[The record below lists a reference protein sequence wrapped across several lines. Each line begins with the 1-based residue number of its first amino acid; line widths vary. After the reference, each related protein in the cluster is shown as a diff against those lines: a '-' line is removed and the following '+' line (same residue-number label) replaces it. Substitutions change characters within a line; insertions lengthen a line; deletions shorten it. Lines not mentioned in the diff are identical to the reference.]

1 MDSIIKD
8 ICNFE
13 LSVFGISITLF
24 TVLYSFI
31 LNKRDE
37 LRSYSE
43 QIKTG
48 TANPIIT
55 QKYNFAKSYI
65 KRVKEVNRHLKCLV
79 IISLSCCLIS
89 WLIISFPIIPFL
101 IYMLKILILIIAG
114 GTVVYIGIILFVI
127 FRQYTK
133 DTEI

>member
-8 ICNFE
+8 ICNFQ
-13 LSVFGISITLF
+13 LSIFGISITLF

-37 LRSYSE
+37 LRSYNE

-65 KRVKEVNRHLKCLV
+65 KKIKEVNRHLKRLV
-79 IISLSCCLIS
+79 IISLLCYLIS
-89 WLIISFPIIPFL
+89 CFIINFPIIPLL
-101 IYMLKILILIIAG
+101 IYILKILVLIVAG
-114 GTVVYIGIILFVI
+114 GTMIYICIILFVI
-127 FRQYTK
+127 FRQYTE
-133 DTEI
+133 DTKI

>member
-8 ICNFE
+8 ICNFQ
-13 LSVFGISITLF
+13 LSIFGISITLF

-37 LRSYSE
+37 LRSYNE

-65 KRVKEVNRHLKCLV
+65 KKVKEVNRHLKRLV
-79 IISLSCCLIS
+79 IISLLCYLIS
-89 WLIISFPIIPFL
+89 CFIINFPIIPLL
-101 IYMLKILILIIAG
+101 IYILKILVLIVAG
-114 GTVVYIGIILFVI
+114 GTMIYICIILFVI
-127 FRQYTK
+127 FRQYTE
-133 DTEI
+133 DTKI

>member
-1 MDSIIKD
+1 MDNIIKD
-8 ICNFE
+8 ICNFQ
-13 LSVFGISITLF
+13 LSIFGISITLF

-37 LRSYSE
+37 LRSYNE

-48 TANPIIT
+48 TANPIII

-65 KRVKEVNRHLKCLV
+65 KRIKEVNSHLKWLV
-79 IISLSCCLIS
+79 IISLSCYLIS
-89 WLIISFPIIPFL
+89 WLIINFAIIPLL
-101 IYMLKILILIIAG
+101 IYILKILVLIVAG

-127 FRQYTK
+127 FQQYKK

>member
-8 ICNFE
+8 ICNFQ
-13 LSVFGISITLF
+13 LSIFGISITLF

-31 LNKRDE
+31 LNKREE
-37 LRSYSE
+37 LRSYNE

-65 KRVKEVNRHLKCLV
+65 KKVKEVNRHLKRLV
-79 IISLSCCLIS
+79 IISLLCYLIS
-89 WLIISFPIIPFL
+89 CFIINFPIIPLL
-101 IYMLKILILIIAG
+101 IYILKILVLIVAG
-114 GTVVYIGIILFVI
+114 GTMIYICIILFVI
-127 FRQYTK
+127 FRQYTE
-133 DTEI
+133 DTKI

>member
-8 ICNFE
+8 ICNFQ
-13 LSVFGISITLF
+13 LSIFGISITLF

-37 LRSYSE
+37 LRSYNE

-65 KRVKEVNRHLKCLV
+65 KKVKEVNRHLKRLV
-79 IISLSCCLIS
+79 IISLLCYLIS
-89 WLIISFPIIPFL
+89 CFIINFPIIPLL
-101 IYMLKILILIIAG
+101 IYILKILVLIVAG
-114 GTVVYIGIILFVI
+114 GL
-127 FRQYTK
+127 
-133 DTEI
+133 